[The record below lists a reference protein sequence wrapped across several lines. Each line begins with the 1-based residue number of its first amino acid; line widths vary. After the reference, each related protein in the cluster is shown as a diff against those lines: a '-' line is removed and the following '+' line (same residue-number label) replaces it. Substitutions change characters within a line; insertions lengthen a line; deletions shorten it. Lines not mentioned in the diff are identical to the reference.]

1 MNVLVDTSVWIDHFR
16 HGNDDLVNLLGRD
29 QVLTHPMVILEIACG
44 TPPAPRL
51 QTLNNMELLRLCNQV
66 SMAEAM
72 AFIEQEALYGLG
84 CGLVDI
90 MLLASTLITPGTSIW
105 TLDKRLMILAERFDV
120 AYQTSRH

>member
-90 MLLASTLITPGTSIW
+90 MLLASTLITPGSSIW
-105 TLDKRLMILAERFDV
+105 TLDKRLMTLAERFDV